1 MNKKDGGVFIP
12 NGEIFESL
20 RLKKNLD
27 KSSKEVIK
35 EMLYMF
41 PNCNEIRDYK
51 NKVVWK
57 RDDNS
62 VEKSN

>member
-1 MNKKDGGVFIP
+1 MNKKDGGVFIT

-20 RLKKNLD
+20 KLKKNLD
-27 KSSKEVIK
+27 KSLEEVIE
-35 EMLYMF
+35 EMVYMF

-57 RDDNS
+57 RDDKNF
-62 VEKSN
+62 EKIN